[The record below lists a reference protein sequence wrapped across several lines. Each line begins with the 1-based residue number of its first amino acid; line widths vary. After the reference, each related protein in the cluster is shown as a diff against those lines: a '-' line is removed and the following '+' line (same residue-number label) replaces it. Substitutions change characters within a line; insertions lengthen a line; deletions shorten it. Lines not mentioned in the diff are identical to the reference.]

1 MHGGSI
7 SAPGARR
14 SSRTAPRSCTC
25 PNTPRMGG
33 SRRRARRDASL
44 FLNRRGPLR
53 PDWLSPLRSHFAA
66 RAAAFAILARLAEG
80 GHAHDRVP
88 AGTVADG
95 REPRAVAGGGASQ
108 AQARGGVAGRGDSTA
123 ARGTIG
129 HPQTASTRLARICST
144 HARGWIRPGAAW
156 DRGRARRS
164 PHRAECA
171 VPACPAGRFAA
182 AAPPRCRP
190 TSGAGALPRSLR
202 CRARCTTPSGACRS

>member
-1 MHGGSI
+1 MRGGSI

-14 SSRTAPRSCTC
+14 SSLTAPRSCTC
-25 PNTPRMGG
+25 PNTPHTGG
-33 SRRRARRDASL
+33 SRRRAPRDAFR
-44 FLNRRGPLR
+44 FLNRRGPLH
-53 PDWLSPLRSHFAA
+53 PDWLPPLRSHFAA

-80 GHAHDRVP
+80 GHAHDRVS
-88 AGTVADG
+88 AGAVAD
-95 REPRAVAGGGASQ
+95 RRQPRAVAGGGASQ

-123 ARGTIG
+123 ARCTIG

-156 DRGRARRS
+156 DRGRARS
-164 PHRAECA
+164 THRAECA
-171 VPACPAGRFAA
+171 VPARPPTRLAPV
-182 AAPPRCRP
+182 APPRCRP